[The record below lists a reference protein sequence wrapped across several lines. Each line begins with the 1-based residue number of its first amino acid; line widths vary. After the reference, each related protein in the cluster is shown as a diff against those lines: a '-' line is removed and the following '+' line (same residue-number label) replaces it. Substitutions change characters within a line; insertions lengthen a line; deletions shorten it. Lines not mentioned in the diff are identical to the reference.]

1 MNEYFDG
8 AVNQLLERG
17 RRLILMIPTGLPR
30 EFHLLE
36 QTCRDRLTNKLDE
49 LRQLVTDEVWFNA
62 ENQPERLRQFKRL
75 VRDLDILETVC
86 IAALERAS
94 NADLHLN
101 RLVERIRQEIAYP
114 LLPPVV
120 TPLSQAYFQTWPDFH
135 LMLVPL
141 SEGNFLLHLP
151 DIYHELAH
159 PLFQEK
165 YDQRIAPFL
174 NAFHEVIDAVT
185 LYTEAELEKEK
196 RRGGPEPFSDYLE
209 IWLICWL
216 KGWAEEFF
224 CDLFAV
230 YTLGPA
236 FVWSH
241 LHLTATRGDEPYKVP
256 VGLRVTTHPPDGAR
270 IAAMLDGLALIG
282 FGTEA
287 IEIEEQWNRL
297 AATAQSRPEAE
308 YHRCFPRQIIKLLT
322 EKALEGVTG
331 MKCRVARSET
341 NDYVHGVFN
350 QAWKEFWS
358 NPNKYVV
365 WEKQAVEVLRQE
377 CLKP

>member
-17 RRLILMIPTGLPR
+17 QRLIVMIPTGLPR

-36 QTCRDRLTNKLDE
+36 RTCRDRLTNTLDE
-49 LRQLVTDEVWFNA
+49 LRQLITDGIWFKP

-86 IAALERAS
+86 IAALERANHS
-94 NADLHLN
+94 DLHLN

-151 DIYHELAH
+151 DLYHELAH
-159 PLFQEK
+159 PLFHER
-165 YDQRIAPFL
+165 YDQRIIPFL
-174 NAFHEVIDAVT
+174 DAFHEVIEAVT
-185 LYTEAELEKEK
+185 IYTETELEKEK
-196 RRGGPEPFSDYLE
+196 RRGGPDPLSDYLE
-209 IWLICWL
+209 LWLICWL

-236 FVWSH
+236 FAWSH
-241 LHLTATRGDEPYKVP
+241 LHLSATRGDEPYKVP
-256 VGLRVTTHPPDGAR
+256 LGTRVTTHPPDGAR
-270 IAAMLDGLALIG
+270 MAVMLEGLALTG
-282 FGTEA
+282 FGKEA
-287 IEIEEQWNRL
+287 VEIEEQWNSL
-297 AATAQSRPEAE
+297 SVTTQSQPEAE
-308 YHRCFPRQIIKLLT
+308 YVRCFPPNLIKQLA
-322 EKALEGVTG
+322 EKALAGIKG
-331 MKCRVARSET
+331 MKCRIARPVTS
-341 NDYVHGVFN
+341 DYVHSVFN
-350 QAWKEFWS
+350 QAWGEFWRDPGS
-358 NPNKYVV
+358 YVK
-365 WEKQAVEVLRQE
+365 WEKQAVEALRQE

>member
-8 AVNQLLERG
+8 AVNQLRERG
-17 RRLILMIPTGLPR
+17 QRLISLIPTGLPR

-36 QTCRDRLTNKLDE
+36 KTCRDRLTDTLDE
-49 LRQLVTDEVWFNA
+49 LRKLVIDPIWFKS

-86 IAALERAS
+86 IAALERANHS
-94 NADLHLN
+94 DLHLN

-120 TPLSQAYFQTWPDFH
+120 TPLSQAYFQTWPDFY

-151 DIYHELAH
+151 DLYHELAH
-159 PLFQEK
+159 PLFRAR
-165 YDQRIAPFL
+165 YDQRVALFL
-174 NAFHEVIDAVT
+174 DAFNDVVEAVT
-185 LYTEAELEKEK
+185 VYTEDEIEKE
-196 RRGGPEPFSDYLE
+196 RRRNSPEPFREYLE
-209 IWLICWL
+209 LWLICWL

-236 FVWSH
+236 FAWSH
-241 LHLTATRGDEPYKVP
+241 LHLSATRGDEPYTVP
-256 VGLRVTTHPPDGAR
+256 LRRFTTHPPDGAR
-270 IAAMLDGLALIG
+270 MAAMLEGLTLTG

-287 IEIEEQWNRL
+287 AAIETQWNRL
-297 AATAQSRPEAE
+297 VTTSQSQPEAE
-308 YHRCFPRQIIKLLT
+308 YHRCFPRHIIKLLA
-322 EKALEGVTG
+322 EKALAGVSQ
-331 MKCRVARSET
+331 MNCRIASPDTR
-341 NDYVHGVFN
+341 DYIHSVFN
-350 QAWKEFWS
+350 QAWTEFWNDPGS
-358 NPNKYVV
+358 YAE
-365 WEKQAVEVLRQE
+365 WEKQAVEALRQE